1 MIAAHLRRSF
11 AASLIAAAALAFG
24 ATGATAADPN
34 CLAKIT
40 PIAVKA
46 GAILGYSVKAIHG
59 EVTHNCNLIHFPI
72 KVVDIPTKN
81 GRTSYAPQHPSVY
94 VSYGTQTPAQ
104 FAALVKR
111 ERNGGGFVSLGGLGP
126 LATLIVASEAGG
138 SGYFFVAYLHGTSVE
153 FSFQD
158 PAQKISQAQ
167 AVKLARLL
175 AAQI

>member
-46 GAILGYSVKAIHG
+46 GAILGYSVRAMHG
-59 EVTHNCNLIHFPI
+59 EVTYNCNLIHFPI
-72 KVVDIPTKN
+72 KVVDIATKD
-81 GRTSYAPQHPSVY
+81 GRTSYSPQHPSVY
-94 VSYGTQTPAQ
+94 VSYGNPTPAQ

-111 ERNGGGFVSLGGLGP
+111 ERKYGGFVSLGGLGP
-126 LATLIVASEAGG
+126 LATLFVF
-138 SGYFFVAYLHGTSVE
+138 SGHVSGFGFMAYLHGTSVD
-153 FSFQD
+153 FQFQD

-167 AVKLARLL
+167 AVKLGRLL

>member
-11 AASLIAAAALAFG
+11 AASLIATAALAFG
-24 ATGATAADPN
+24 GTEATAADPN

-40 PIAVKA
+40 PIAAKA
-46 GAILGYSVKAIHG
+46 SAILGYSVKATNG

-81 GRTSYAPQHPSVY
+81 GRSSYAPQHPSVY
-94 VSYGTQTPAQ
+94 VSYENPTPAQ

-111 ERNGGGFVSLGGLGP
+111 ERKYGGFVSMGGLGP
-126 LATLIVASEAGG
+126 LATLFVFSERQG
-138 SGYFFVAYLHGTSVE
+138 SGYGFIAYLHGTFVQCQ
-153 FSFQD
+153 FSD

-167 AVKLARLL
+167 AVKLSRLI
-175 AAQI
+175 AAQA